1 MGNIC
6 AKLNAVF
13 TFNKVK
19 ITPKMKTLMKEIKM
33 ERWMFQYLWEAFCKC
48 DLDGN
53 NGIDSQEL
61 CLWME
66 RCHIMLMDDI
76 SALTAQYFE
85 GFKCIANAVF
95 WERNVLVPKMRM
107 RYARPLTF
115 EEFCGVLISLC
126 VANEDDIV
134 DIQYRAACRGT
145 IEVDV
150 RSLMASYKRLFSFCS
165 LRERKAKEA
174 KFAEFFGIFDQSRK
188 VKKSELKE
196 ASLTKDLEWVVEPAR
211 AMIEI
216 LQKLTFGSKEKW
228 KTVSVALHEK
238 VDEKDEENSTLLR
251 VLAKII
257 SPKIRKKIVLGAN
270 GQQIIV
276 DDEEEQAKI
285 DAELDSEKK
294 KKVKT
299 SKVKAWQPKRFRKR
313 KARKRFNDQ
322 GKAFEN

>member
-1 MGNIC
+1 MSSN
-6 AKLNAVF
+6 
-13 TFNKVK
+13 
-19 ITPKMKTLMKEIKM
+19 
-33 ERWMFQYLWEAFCKC
+33 
-48 DLDGN
+48 
-53 NGIDSQEL
+53 
-61 CLWME
+61 
-66 RCHIMLMDDI
+66 
-76 SALTAQYFE
+76 
-85 GFKCIANAVF
+85 
-95 WERNVLVPKMRM
+95 LV
-107 RYARPLTF
+107 
-115 EEFCGVLISLC
+115 
-126 VANEDDIV
+126 
-134 DIQYRAACRGT
+134 Q
-145 IEVDV
+145 
-150 RSLMASYKRLFSFCS
+150 
-165 LRERKAKEA
+165 
-174 KFAEFFGIFDQSRK
+174 
-188 VKKSELKE
+188 
-196 ASLTKDLEWVVEPAR
+196 
-211 AMIEI
+211 EI